1 MKKILL
7 VIALL
12 ISNSFLVQPAQA
24 VLGGL
29 DGTNSK
35 FVVPI
40 NGSASS
46 CSGVLLNPRLAV
58 TAGHCTRNKDDQP
71 DAELYVGPPGVDR
84 AVNKTWVKVSEII
97 VQPNFNFA
105 YRGIVPLN
113 DIAFLVLSAE
123 INEVAITRVAEAAD
137 LPALNG
143 LGPVLQLH
151 GYGYKGEGDIKLNST
166 STPLIGNFYL
176 DSFAI
181 FDPTLQGISSK
192 NFSACNGDS
201 GAPVIYQKNNEVIL
215 VGINVGGGGLRSN
228 CRSVSS
234 SGNYST
240 EIQLLHKHSQ
250 IYLKALNSSIKGL
263 AGSLQTLTA
272 KSKVSDDAA
281 KLSIETLQS
290 QLASTKREIEESIA
304 TQNRVIEGQKVSLTE
319 AQARNAELEAE
330 ILALK
335 QPKVTSL
342 ICTKGK
348 SFTIVKKINPVCPKG
363 FKAN

>member
-12 ISNSFLVQPAQA
+12 ISNTFLIQPAEA

-46 CSGVLLNPRLAV
+46 CSGVLLNPRLAA

-71 DAELYVGPPGVDR
+71 DTELYVGPPGVDR
-84 AVNKTWVKVSEII
+84 ATNKTWIKVVEII
-97 VQPNFNFA
+97 VEPNFNFA
-105 YRGIVPLN
+105 YRGTVPLN
-113 DIAFLVLSAE
+113 DIAFLVLSAD

-137 LPALNG
+137 LPTLNG

-151 GYGYKGEGDIKLNST
+151 GYGYKGEGDTKLNYT

-176 DSFAI
+176 DSFGV
-181 FDPTLQGISSK
+181 FDPTLQGISSRS
-192 NFSACNGDS
+192 FSACNGDS

-215 VGINVGGGGLRSN
+215 VGINVGGGGLRGN
-228 CRSVSS
+228 CRSLGS

-240 EIQLLHKHSQ
+240 EIQLLHKHPQ
-250 IYLKALNSSIKGL
+250 IYLKALNNSIKGL
-263 AGSLQTLTA
+263 VVSIQTLTS
-272 KSKVSDDAA
+272 KSKTNDDAA
-281 KLSIETLQS
+281 KASIETLQS
-290 QLASTKREIEESIA
+290 QLGSMKRQIEESTA
-304 TQNRVIEGQKVSLTE
+304 AQNKVIDEQKVALAET
-319 AQARNAELEAE
+319 QARNSDLEAE
-330 ILALK
+330 IVILK

-348 SFTIVKKINPVCPKG
+348 SFKIVKKINPTCPKG
-363 FKAN
+363 YRAN

>member
-7 VIALL
+7 VISLL
-12 ISNSFLVQPAQA
+12 VSNTFLIQPAVA

-40 NGSASS
+40 RGSVGS

-71 DAELYVGPPGVDR
+71 DTELYVGPPGVDR
-84 AVNKTWVKVSEII
+84 VTNRTWIKVVEII
-97 VQPNFNFA
+97 VEPNFNFA
-105 YRGIVPLN
+105 YRGTVPLN
-113 DIAFLVLSAE
+113 DIAFLVLSAD
-123 INEVAITRVAEAAD
+123 IDEVVITRVADAAD
-137 LPALNG
+137 LPTLNG

-176 DSFAI
+176 DSFGI

-192 NFSACNGDS
+192 SFSACNGDS
-201 GAPVIYQKNNEVIL
+201 GAPVIYQKNSEVIL
-215 VGINVGGGGLRSN
+215 VGINVGGGGIRSN
-228 CRSVSS
+228 CRSLSS

-240 EIQLLHKHSQ
+240 EIQLLHKHPQ
-250 IYLKALNSSIKGL
+250 IFLKALNNSIKGL
-263 AGSLQTLTA
+263 VVSIQTLTS
-272 KSKVSDDAA
+272 KSKSSDDAA
-281 KLSIETLQS
+281 KASIETLQS
-290 QLASTKREIEESIA
+290 QLVSIRRQIEESTA
-304 TQNRVIEGQKVSLTE
+304 AQNSVIDEQKVSLSE
-319 AQARNAELEAE
+319 VQARNSELEAQ

-348 SFTIVKKINPVCPKG
+348 SFTIVKKINPTCPKG
-363 FKAN
+363 YKAG